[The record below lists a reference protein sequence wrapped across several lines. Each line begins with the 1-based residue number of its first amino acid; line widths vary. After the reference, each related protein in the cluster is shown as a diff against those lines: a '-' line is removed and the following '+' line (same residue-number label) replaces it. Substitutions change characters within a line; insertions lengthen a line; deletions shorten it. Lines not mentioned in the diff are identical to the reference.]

1 MLGLSLPG
9 LIGGSVILE
18 SIFSINGMGLLF
30 FQSAMSRDY
39 PVIMGILI
47 ISAFL
52 TLVGNIIA
60 DLVLLK
66 LNPHFKR
73 AEG

>member
-1 MLGLSLPG
+1 
-9 LIGGSVILE
+9 
-18 SIFSINGMGLLF
+18 MGLLF

-52 TLVGNIIA
+52 TLVGNILA
-60 DLVLLK
+60 DVVLLK

-73 AEG
+73 GHG

>member
-1 MLGLSLPG
+1 
-9 LIGGSVILE
+9 
-18 SIFSINGMGLLF
+18 
-30 FQSAMSRDY
+30 MSRDY

-52 TLVGNIIA
+52 TLVGNILA
-60 DLVLLK
+60 DVVLLK

-73 AEG
+73 GQG